1 MHWATLGMEPF
12 HVTVRSP
19 LPATRQRRLSQ
30 PVKASACTAT
40 RVLESAKKM
49 ISSFVQFRKAFFS
62 TVFTFSGTVTEVTLQ
77 PEKAFLPIPV
87 TV

>member
-1 MHWATLGMEPF
+1 MVPF
-12 HVTVRSP
+12 HTTVRSL

-30 PVKASACTAT
+30 PVKASAFTAT
-40 RVLESAKKM
+40 RMLESAKTI
-49 ISSFVQFRKAFFS
+49 ISSLTQSRKAFFS
-62 TVFTFSGTVTEVTLQ
+62 TVFTFPGTVTEVTLLQ